1 MISLDLALFLLAGA
15 ALYVCIGAFWYS
27 PIGLGKPWMKAVGLT
42 KEMMDPNHNMVKA
55 LIISY
60 LVSLVQV
67 FVITMVISHLKVQMI
82 IYSAVIG
89 AMMAFA
95 FGLASAYRSDS
106 YIKRNM
112 TQMAIDH
119 GYDIVAGAI
128 VAGLATWWLA
138 L

>member
-1 MISLDLALFLLAGA
+1 
-15 ALYVCIGAFWYS
+15 
-27 PIGLGKPWMKAVGLT
+27 
-42 KEMMDPNHNMVKA
+42 
-55 LIISY
+55 
-60 LVSLVQV
+60 
-67 FVITMVISHLKVQMI
+67 
-82 IYSAVIG
+82 
-89 AMMAFA
+89 MMAFA

-112 TQMAIDH
+112 TQMSIDH

>member
-1 MISLDLALFLLAGA
+1 MITVDLVVFLLVA
-15 ALYVCIGAFWYS
+15 AAIYFVIGALWYS

-42 KEMMDPNHNMVKA
+42 KEMMDPNHNMMKA
-55 LIISY
+55 MIISY

-89 AMMAFA
+89 ALMALA
-95 FGLASAYRSDS
+95 FGFLSAWRSDG

-112 TQMAIDH
+112 PQMAIDH
-119 GYDIVAGAI
+119 GYDIVGSA
-128 VAGLATWWLA
+128 VTAGLATWWLA